1 MGQIQNA
8 ILNTLGS
15 VQQMAQLYKLTN
27 AYAEQQTKRSAE
39 AAKAAA
45 EVEAQQKYEDL
56 KKEYE
61 KNQTIDQIKAKIH
74 AEPYS
79 EEENK
84 GYKERYSKFYEND
97 NTYADNESRRNA
109 LIAEK
114 GKLTQLINKFQGNFD
129 SSELREWVRRRQWL
143 DDTKDFKYLYASE
156 DQNKPKNKK
165 KGRAQKS
172 PQEQADTNE
181 NIAKAKSTI
190 KGGNQ

>member
-8 ILNTLGS
+8 ILNALGS
-15 VQQMAQLYKLTN
+15 VQQMSQLYKFTDSYVKQREDN
-27 AYAEQQTKRSAE
+27 AKERAERAE
-39 AAKAAA
+39 K
-45 EVEAQQKYEDL
+45 QKYEDL
-56 KKEYE
+56 KAEYE
-61 KNQTIDQIKAKIH
+61 KNQTIDQLKAKIH

-84 GYKERYSKFYEND
+84 GYKGRYSKFYEND
-97 NTYADNESRRNA
+97 NTFANNESRRNA
-109 LIAEK
+109 LIKEK
-114 GKLTQLINKFQGNFD
+114 GSLTQLINNYKGDFD
-129 SSELREWVRRRQWL
+129 SPELREWIRRRQWL

-181 NIAKAKSTI
+181 NIKKAKDTI

>member
-8 ILNTLGS
+8 LLNSIGS
-15 VQQMAQLYKLTN
+15 VQQMLQMYKLTDT
-27 AYAEQQTKRSAE
+27 YVKQQTQRSAK

-45 EVEAQQKYEDL
+45 EAEEQQKYEDL
-56 KKEYE
+56 KNKYE
-61 KNQTIDQIKAKIH
+61 KNQTIDQLKARIH

-109 LIAEK
+109 LINEK
-114 GKLTQLINKFQGNFD
+114 GQLTQLINKFQGDFD
-129 SSELREWVRRRQWL
+129 SSELREWIRRRQWL

-181 NIAKAKSTI
+181 NIEIAKNTI
-190 KGGNQ
+190 KGGKK